1 MKRKIDPEL
10 VKRFRTEREWSQDEL
25 AIASGLSNRT
35 IQRIESDGKASSN
48 SVKSIAAA
56 LAVDA
61 KILEAST
68 DTRHI
73 GYVSGVLSGY
83 AGVALGSI
91 CAVLAV
97 YWNLTNGGTAHEAGS
112 ALGIVG
118 LLAGLSC
125 ALIGWFSFRYKK
137 SNWNQ
142 S

>member
-1 MKRKIDPEL
+1 MKRKINHEL
-10 VKRFRTEREWSQDEL
+10 VKRLRTERAWSQEEL

-35 IQRIESDGKASSN
+35 IQRMERDGKASSN

-56 LAVDA
+56 LAVDSQS
-61 KILEAST
+61 LETSPNS
-68 DTRHI
+68 RQL
-73 GYVSGVLSGY
+73 GYISGVILGY

-118 LLAGLSC
+118 LITGLSC
-125 ALIGWFSFRYKK
+125 ALIGWFSFRYK
-137 SNWNQ
+137 
-142 S
+142 